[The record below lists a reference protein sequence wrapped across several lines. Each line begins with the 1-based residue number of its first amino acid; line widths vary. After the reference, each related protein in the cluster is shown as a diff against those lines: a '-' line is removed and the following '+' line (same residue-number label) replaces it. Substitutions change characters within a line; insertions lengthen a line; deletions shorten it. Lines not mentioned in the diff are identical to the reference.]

1 MSCSRP
7 PRGEPWSAPGWRHGR
22 VRGHVPSPA
31 KAGQRLVLK
40 IGGSLLSRSDWPRLV
55 AALVAA
61 APQPAL
67 TLVVGGGAVVDG
79 LRRIDAAAPQPA
91 DVMHALAIEAMR
103 VTARLVAA
111 AVDLPLSATP
121 SSVCQA
127 CVLDVPVWM
136 AGEPRGRDLPAGW
149 HVTSDAIAASV
160 AVAISADLLLA
171 KSTAP
176 PPCSAGA
183 GDLEAV
189 AAAGWVDDYFPAIA
203 AGLDR
208 IEWAAPR

>member
-1 MSCSRP
+1 MNSSAANTP
-7 PRGEPWSAPGWRHGR
+7 APWFAPGWRHGR
-22 VRGHVPSPA
+22 LRADGPSPA
-31 KAGQRLVLK
+31 TAGQRLVLK

-55 AALVAA
+55 TALVAA
-61 APQPAL
+61 APQPDL
-67 TLVVGGGAVVDG
+67 TLVVGGGTVVDG

-111 AVDLPLSATP
+111 AIDLPLSAAP
-121 SSVCQA
+121 SSGRQT
-127 CVLDVPVWM
+127 CVLDVPVWV
-136 AGEPRGRDLPAGW
+136 AAEPRGRDLPAGW

-176 PPCSAGA
+176 PPFTTGAGA
-183 GDLEAV
+183 LEAV
-189 AAAGWVDDYFPAIA
+189 AAAGWVDDYFPTIA
-203 AGLDR
+203 AGLPR

>member
-1 MSCSRP
+1 MNSSAANTP
-7 PRGEPWSAPGWRHGR
+7 APWSAPGWQHGR
-22 VRGHVPSPA
+22 LRADGPSPA
-31 KAGQRLVLK
+31 TAGRRLVLK
-40 IGGSLLSRSDWPRLV
+40 IGGSLLARSDWPRLV
-55 AALVAA
+55 TALVAG
-61 APQPAL
+61 APQPAR

-111 AVDLPLSATP
+111 AIDLPLSATP
-121 SSVCQA
+121 STGREA
-127 CVLDVPVWM
+127 CVLDVPAWV
-136 AGEPRGRDLPAGW
+136 AKEPRGGALPAGW
-149 HVTSDAIAASV
+149 FVTSDSIAASV

-176 PPCSAGA
+176 PPRPAGA
-183 GDLEAV
+183 GDSAAV
-189 AAAGWVDDYFPAIA
+189 AAAGWVDDYFPIAA
-203 AGLDR
+203 AGLDL